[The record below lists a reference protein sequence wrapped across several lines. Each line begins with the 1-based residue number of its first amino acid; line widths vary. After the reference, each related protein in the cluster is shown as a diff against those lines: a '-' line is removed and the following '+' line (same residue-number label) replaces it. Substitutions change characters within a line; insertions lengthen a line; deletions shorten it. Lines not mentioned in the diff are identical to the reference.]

1 MAEGSDNQDYDSD
14 EILSQALDMF
24 EGRYDEEENDKIFIT
39 QSNFRDV
46 PEEEVPTIYDTLLN
60 AVDVSDMLLP
70 GGATTVAGERFPKIE
85 AGRLVFS
92 TFNIEYRRKY
102 IFILEKQ
109 VWDQNY
115 NVRFLK
121 HCP

>member
-46 PEEEVPTIYDTLLN
+46 PEEVPTIYDTLLN
-60 AVDVSDMLLP
+60 AVDLSDMLLQ
-70 GGATTVAGERFPKIE
+70 GGVTTIAGKRFPKIE
-85 AGRLVFS
+85 ADRLVFS
-92 TFNIEYRRKY
+92 TFY
-102 IFILEKQ
+102 I
-109 VWDQNY
+109 
-115 NVRFLK
+115 
-121 HCP
+121 